1 MNVLAR
7 EVIYRN
13 LSAPDE
19 RLLVEI
25 ANWIPV
31 LRHLGLHGPLMGSIA
46 RRARSNGTTFKAE
59 FLLDGLIS
67 EEKLYRA
74 LAAEAGLPFLV
85 TVDPDLL
92 VVRNEDC
99 LAELTRNDLR
109 VLARLSGIAGA
120 ATLVMAPQERDL
132 TRFLMLKH
140 ETETVRSRVCVT
152 TPTALRAA
160 LMQRAEHELT
170 RQATNGL
177 FEASPRYSAKLTL
190 SGWQAFFIGAI
201 SVGVPLLAWFNP
213 LWAFLALHIVGIFFF
228 FCCSVM
234 RFLAAR
240 NRVDRANLP
249 VVTQGRE
256 RPVYSVLVAL
266 YREAEVVP
274 RLLVALSR
282 LQWPRHRL
290 EIKLVCEA
298 GDKETLE
305 AIKAHKLRACV
316 EVVEVSASLPRTK
329 PKALRY
335 ALPLTTGEFVALYDA
350 EDQPHPLQ
358 LEEAWQRFCA
368 RGEEVACVQAPLDVT
383 NGRESTL
390 SGLFAFE
397 YAALFHGL
405 LPWLAK
411 VNHLLPLGGTSNH
424 FRRDALLE
432 VGAWDPHNVAEDAD
446 LGVRLARFGYACETI
461 SLPTREQAPE
471 DFATW
476 RPQRSRWFKGWAQ
489 AWLVHMRDPVSLF
502 DDLGPRAF
510 AVMQIML
517 GGMLASAL
525 LHPVIFVTAIMYA
538 VMLLAG
544 DPMHHW
550 QIALFVVDVLNL
562 SFSYGAF
569 LYLGWRNVLP
579 NERPRFWK
587 LAAWTPVYWMM
598 LSYAAWCAVL
608 ELIRTPHYWNKTPH
622 KAG

>member
-7 EVIYRN
+7 ELVYRD
-13 LSAPDE
+13 LSAQDE
-19 RLLVEI
+19 RLLAEI
-25 ANWIPV
+25 ASWLPV
-31 LRHLGLHGPLMGSIA
+31 LRRLGIHGPLMGSIA
-46 RRARSNGTTFKAE
+46 RRARGNGTTFKAE
-59 FLLDGLIS
+59 LLLDGLIG

-74 LAAEAGLPFLV
+74 LAAEAGLPFLA
-85 TVDPDLL
+85 TIDPELL

-99 LAELTRNDLR
+99 LAELKRNDLR
-109 VLARLSGIAGA
+109 VLARLSGIANA

-132 TRFLMLKH
+132 ARFLMLKH
-140 ETETVRSRVCVT
+140 ENERVRSRICVT

-160 LMQRAEHELT
+160 LMRRAQDELT

-177 FEASPRYSAKLTL
+177 FESAPKYSAKLTL

-201 SVGVPLLAWFNP
+201 SVAVPLLAWFNP
-213 LWAFLALHIVGIFFF
+213 LWAFLALHVAGIFFF
-228 FCCSVM
+228 FCCSGA

-240 NRVDRANLP
+240 NRVDRTNLP
-249 VVTQGRE
+249 AATRRRE

-298 GDKETLE
+298 DDRETLE
-305 AIKAHKLRACV
+305 AIRAHKLRACV
-316 EVVEVSASLPRTK
+316 EIIEVPASLPRTK

-335 ALPLTTGEFVALYDA
+335 ALPLTRGEFVALYDA

-368 RGEEVACVQAPLDVT
+368 RGDELACVQAPLDIT
-383 NGRESTL
+383 NGKSSTL
-390 SGLFAFE
+390 AGLFAFE

-411 VNHLLPLGGTSNH
+411 VNRLLPLGGTSNH
-424 FRRDALLE
+424 FRRGALLE
-432 VGAWDPHNVAEDAD
+432 VGAWDAHNVAEDAD
-446 LGVRLARFGYACETI
+446 LGVRLARFGYASETI
-461 SLPTREQAPE
+461 SLPTKEQAPE

-510 AVMQIML
+510 AVMQLMI
-517 GGMLASAL
+517 GGMLASSL
-525 LHPVIFVTAIMYA
+525 LHPVIFLTAIAYA
-538 VMLLAG
+538 VKLFSG
-544 DPMHHW
+544 DPMHRW
-550 QIALFVVDVLNL
+550 QVALFIVDVLNL
-562 SFSYGAF
+562 SFSYGVF
-569 LYLGWRNVLP
+569 LYLGWRNIRP
-579 NERPRFWK
+579 TERPRFWK
-587 LAAWTPVYWMM
+587 LAAWTPLYWMM
-598 LSYAAWCAVL
+598 LSHAAWCAMW
-608 ELIRTPHYWNKTPH
+608 ELIRTPHQWNKTPH
-622 KAG
+622 KAE